1 MTDRWTALKQAM
13 EKATAG
19 PWRLSCPD
27 DTLVICDTREI
38 AEAAG
43 DYDNYDDYPVMEA
56 NAAFIALARNELP
69 ALLEE
74 NERMRK
80 ALEEIDKSRYS
91 GRETVTP
98 DTAFEAF
105 RRLNKEKIRIMDI
118 ARAALENKP

>member
-56 NAAFIALARNELP
+56 NADFIVLARNELP

-80 ALEEIDKSRYS
+80 ALEQLRLYLDDNGPEW
-91 GRETVTP
+91 ETSVNC
-98 DTAFEAF
+98 DEAL
-105 RRLNKEKIRIMDI
+105 RI
-118 ARAALENKP
+118 ARAALEDKP